1 MIDYL
6 IKLFIACAAL
16 GTTVFIAGVCLQL
29 WRERREVTSWPYVDK
44 EPPERIF
51 LGLDKEHTGRVSV
64 TWWLWPIGK
73 GDIGYIRKDIVDERI
88 KGLNLVIE
96 RLGGGKNGQRNP
108 S

>member
-1 MIDYL
+1 MLANLVL
-6 IKLFIACAAL
+6 IIAAC
-16 GTTVFIAGVCLQL
+16 GFFGVTVFVSGVCLQL

-51 LGLDKEHTGRVSV
+51 LGLDKENTGRVSV

-73 GDIGYIRKDIVDERI
+73 GDISYIRKDVVDERI

-96 RLGGGKNGQRNP
+96 RLGGKHGQRNP